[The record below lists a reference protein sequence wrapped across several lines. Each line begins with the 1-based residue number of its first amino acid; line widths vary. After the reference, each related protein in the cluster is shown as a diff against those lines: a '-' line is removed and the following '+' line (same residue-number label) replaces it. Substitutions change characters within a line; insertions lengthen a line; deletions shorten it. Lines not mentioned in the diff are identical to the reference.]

1 VVGFSL
7 PTLWVGLMLLLVFSI
22 ELDWLPSGRHGA
34 TIVIGG
40 IEWSFRI
47 SDGLLQ
53 LGFTLALFGLALIIR
68 LTRAATG
75 KFLLPTSSSS
85 RAPSGDRCVGSF

>member
-22 ELDWLPSGRHGA
+22 ELGWLPSGGHSA

-40 IEWSFRI
+40 IE
-47 SDGLLQ
+47 
-53 LGFTLALFGLALIIR
+53 
-68 LTRAATG
+68 
-75 KFLLPTSSSS
+75 
-85 RAPSGDRCVGSF
+85 